1 MTDITK
7 PLLDDAQTQGVQGAE
22 KDKDAPKIAVHSLTK
37 RPSGI
42 ERTRLQA
49 MNSESSPVKRDLA
62 LHVKIVKDQSEND
75 EDYLERSEKEG
86 QENLTIPET
95 FARIA
100 KESFPIITSSI
111 FF

>member
-1 MTDITK
+1 M
-7 PLLDDAQTQGVQGAE
+7 
-22 KDKDAPKIAVHSLTK
+22 HSLTK
-37 RPSGI
+37 KPSGI

-49 MNSESSPVKRDLA
+49 MNSESSPGKRDLA
-62 LHVKIVKDQSEND
+62 LHVKIVKDLSEND
-75 EDYLERSEKEG
+75 EEYLEGSKKEG
-86 QENLTIPET
+86 QEDLTIPET